1 MQSDSERARSGVAL
15 HALQASTMSLLETS
29 PSTGAVFELS
39 GQTPKLIF
47 GELEA
52 PACELALDRATS
64 SLHSTRPRVDI
75 MEGRDTNNSSNLSI
89 TTAVN
94 SNTTQAAV
102 VATRNSPRRTITSPG
117 RILLLRGRNTR
128 LYSLN
133 SSLWRWSS
141 SLHNTLNPSH
151 SSNSTISRCIF
162 SLSNN
167 TPII

>member
-1 MQSDSERARSGVAL
+1 
-15 HALQASTMSLLETS
+15 
-29 PSTGAVFELS
+29 
-39 GQTPKLIF
+39 
-47 GELEA
+47 
-52 PACELALDRATS
+52 
-64 SLHSTRPRVDI
+64 

-102 VATRNSPRRTITSPG
+102 ATHNSPRRTITSLG

-128 LYSLN
+128 LYNHN

-141 SLHNTLNPSH
+141 SLHNTRNPSH

>member
-1 MQSDSERARSGVAL
+1 
-15 HALQASTMSLLETS
+15 
-29 PSTGAVFELS
+29 
-39 GQTPKLIF
+39 
-47 GELEA
+47 
-52 PACELALDRATS
+52 
-64 SLHSTRPRVDI
+64 

-94 SNTTQAAV
+94 SSTTQAA
-102 VATRNSPRRTITSPG
+102 THNSLRRTITSPG
-117 RILLLRGRNTR
+117 RILLLRGRNMR

-133 SSLWRWSS
+133 NSSLSRWSS
-141 SLHNTLNPSH
+141 SLHNTRNPSH